1 MKQHSI
7 LYFVLVCVL
16 VASCATS
23 PLGRRQLL
31 LMPGKQMDQLGI
43 ASYAEMKKK
52 QKIDQRGS
60 SNRYVSCVANAITEE
75 LTGKWA
81 GQDWEVTVFEEESP
95 NAFALPGG
103 KIGVHTGLF
112 KAAENQHQ
120 LAAVIGHEVGHVMAQ
135 HGNERVS
142 TQMATQTSLQVI
154 AAVASGVSKEKQQIL
169 GLLGLG
175 AQFGIVLPFSR
186 KHESEA
192 DEIGLDLM
200 ARAGFDPRE
209 SVTLWENMGKMGGK
223 KPPEFLSTHPSGAH
237 RIRDLGREMNK
248 AMALYKAAQA
258 NGKNPQCGLPGK

>member
-1 MKQHSI
+1 MKYRSI
-7 LYFVLVCVL
+7 LFVVL
-16 VASCATS
+16 FTLFIGSCATS

-192 DEIGLDLM
+192 DEIGLGLM

-248 AMALYKAAQA
+248 TMALYKAAQA